1 MLGIR
6 SGKRRGFTLI
16 ELLVVIAIIAILA
29 AILFP
34 VFARAREAA
43 RASSCRSNMK
53 QLGTA
58 IQMYTQD
65 YDEQY
70 PGSWYGVS
78 GTVANS
84 YTWRIAVHP
93 YVKNAGIFQCPSHRV
108 AGALWDPTAG
118 PFTTGEWDGL
128 CGYGF
133 NEIHWDPAAPSPI
146 SRRPEAMIDQTASTI
161 VLAEMENGRASLSFQ
176 SDTTAYNYQAA
187 QPRAS
192 IRHSDGANFLFADGH
207 VKWLKPGA
215 VAEDQSVPF
224 RTPFGG
230 GQDGSPWS
238 VE

>member
-1 MLGIR
+1 MPAVR
-6 SGKRRGFTLI
+6 FGKHRGFTLI

-65 YDEQY
+65 YDELY
-70 PGSWYGVS
+70 PGSWYGLT
-78 GTVANS
+78 GVAADS

-93 YVKNAGIFQCPSHRV
+93 YVKNAGIHQCPSHRV
-108 AGALWDPTAG
+108 AGVQWDPSVGPYTAI
-118 PFTTGEWDGL
+118 EWDGL
-128 CGYGF
+128 SGYGF
-133 NEIHWDPAAPSPI
+133 NEIHWDPASPSPI

-161 VLAEMENGRASLSFQ
+161 VLAEMDNAKSNLSFQ
-176 SDTTAYNYQAA
+176 PDNAAYNYLAA

-192 IRHSDGANFLFADGH
+192 LRHSDGANFLFADGH
-207 VKWLKPGA
+207 VKWLKPSA
-215 VAEDQSVPF
+215 VTEDPNNLF
-224 RTPFGG
+224 RTAFGG